1 MTLGLLNFHV
11 DGSLCCCLSLES
23 LGLKG
28 FLRGDTF
35 LAKSKLSMVAE
46 RILGSPG
53 LVDEASEGR
62 EAMDRWC
69 RIQTSTWVKNILLLD
84 PCKSFGTALCLR
96 C

>member
-1 MTLGLLNFHV
+1 
-11 DGSLCCCLSLES
+11 
-23 LGLKG
+23 
-28 FLRGDTF
+28 
-35 LAKSKLSMVAE
+35 MVAE